1 MGRGHFKIP
10 PTLNFNIPWPHDGEV
25 LSKKPDSN
33 VMLRNFFLPFLPLLA
48 IFISILIIQKPD
60 LSFSGVFIFA
70 RTIFCTYYDHKSS
83 QLTEVPTD
91 IPNGTTEV
99 NLFDNEIFRIKTN
112 SFLYLAICTDMD
124 LSKNIISEIESD
136 AFQGLSSLTELH
148 LEYNRIKT
156 LANDIWKGLPTL
168 KELWLNRNNI
178 SVIKDNTFKDLDK
191 LENLWLDWNNLSVI
205 RMDMFKGL
213 SSLQEL
219 SLDHNQISQIKPY
232 TFQHLPNL
240 WALTLAD
247 NRIHLIETKA
257 LANLLKLKLLY
268 VDKNKL
274 TTLEWTIFDVNDYD
288 DSNSHP
294 FKLEVT
300 LNDNPFQCNQN
311 LCWLKQAEQDQWLT
325 WGRESSITHS
335 PLCTDFPNTLWSNI
349 SLGCTVHSK

>member
-10 PTLNFNIPWPHDGEV
+10 PTLNFNIPWPRDGEV
-25 LSKKPDSN
+25 LSRKPDSN
-33 VMLRNFFLPFLPLLA
+33 VMLRKFFSPFLPLLA

-91 IPNGTTEV
+91 IPNGTTKV
-99 NLFDNEIFRIKTN
+99 NLFDNQIFRIKMN
-112 SFLYLAICTDMD
+112 SFMYLAVCTDID
-124 LSKNIISEIESD
+124 LSKNNISEIEPD

-148 LEYNRIKT
+148 LEFNRIKA
-156 LANDIWKGLPTL
+156 LDNNMWKGLATL
-168 KELWLNRNNI
+168 KELWLNRNSI
-178 SVIKDNTFKDLDK
+178 SVIKDGTFKDLKK
-191 LENLWLDWNNLSVI
+191 LENLWLDWNNFSAI
-205 RMDMFKGL
+205 RMDMFQGL

-219 SLDHNQISQIKPY
+219 SLDHNQISPIEAH
-232 TFQHLPNL
+232 TFHHLPNL

-247 NRIHLIETKA
+247 NRIRHIEAKA
-257 LANLLKLKLLY
+257 LANLPNLKLLY
-268 VDKNKL
+268 IDKNNL
-274 TTLEWTIFDVNDYD
+274 TTLEWIIFDVNDYD
-288 DSNSHP
+288 DSNGHP

-335 PLCTDFPNTLWSNI
+335 PRCTNFPNTLWSNS
-349 SLGCTVHSK
+349 SLGCTEHSK